1 MEISQKPSCL
11 RAQGGCMALYD
22 DIIQSSVIINQ
33 SKGNRKIEKQRER
46 IKMPN

>member
-1 MEISQKPSCL
+1 
-11 RAQGGCMALYD
+11 MALYD